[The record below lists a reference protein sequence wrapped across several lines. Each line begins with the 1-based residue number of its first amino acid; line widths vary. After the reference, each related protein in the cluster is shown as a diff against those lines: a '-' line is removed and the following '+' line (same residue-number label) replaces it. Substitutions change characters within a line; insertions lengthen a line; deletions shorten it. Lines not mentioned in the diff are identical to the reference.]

1 MNKNIIKYTSII
13 LCLVLFI
20 QIFPGYSIIPLSSKV
35 EASSISENEVYKG
48 LGVALILVILSR
60 LGKAFDS
67 SDSVR
72 ETVEDEVELLARVI
86 HAEARGEPY
95 EGKVGVG
102 AVVVNRQES
111 SDFPD
116 NIEDIIYQSRQFSS
130 VDDGQIDLN
139 PDESA
144 YEAAKEALSG
154 EDPTEEAMY
163 FYNPDTARH
172 QDWFQENTE
181 VTKKIGNHV
190 FAVKKTATSNFL
202 N

>member
-20 QIFPGYSIIPLSSKV
+20 QTFPGFIIIPLSPRVK
-35 EASSISENEVYKG
+35 ASSINENEVYKG
-48 LGVALILVILSR
+48 LGIALILVILSR

-130 VDDGQIDLN
+130 VDDGQIELT

-154 EDPTEEAMY
+154 EDPTENAIY
-163 FYNPDTARH
+163 FYNPDTANY
-172 QDWFQENTE
+172 QDWFSENTE
-181 VTKKIGNHV
+181 ITKKIGDHV
-190 FAVKKTATSNFL
+190 FAVEKDATPNIF
-202 N
+202 